1 MSDMSFAKKN
11 NTIKLWV
18 LSSTSSLKNLQNE
31 KAAIPSWI
39 FDRECTT
46 GTFEQ
51 INALTIPENL

>member
-18 LSSTSSLKNLQNE
+18 VAKHQQLAKNE